1 VDQTGTLSVGLSDV
15 LSYGQTD
22 GVGTHQL
29 VIDGDHSSAV
39 NVANGGD
46 WSAAGHV
53 DSGGEQYA
61 VYVDPI
67 HQAKLLIND
76 KITVTL

>member
-1 VDQTGTLSVGLSDV
+1 V

-29 VIDGDHSSAV
+29 VIDGGHSSAV
-39 NVANGGD
+39 NVAHGGD

-67 HQAKLLIND
+67 HQARLLVNEKIN
-76 KITVTL
+76 VLL